1 MTGTD
6 ARRLLPAILEL
17 HDRIRTSVVSAFA
30 EQRPESLSDVA
41 DDGAG
46 DTIYAVDRVSEETLV
61 EGLEHLARDVPLV
74 LVAEGLP
81 PAGLVLPRGTR
92 DDECRWRILVD
103 PIDGTRGLM

>member
-1 MTGTD
+1 MTTGAD

-30 EQRPESLSDVA
+30 EQRRDALSDVA

-61 EGLEHLARDVPLV
+61 EGLERARQI
-74 LVAEGLP
+74 G
-81 PAGLVLPRGTR
+81 RGR
-92 DDECRWRILVD
+92 A
-103 PIDGTRGLM
+103 